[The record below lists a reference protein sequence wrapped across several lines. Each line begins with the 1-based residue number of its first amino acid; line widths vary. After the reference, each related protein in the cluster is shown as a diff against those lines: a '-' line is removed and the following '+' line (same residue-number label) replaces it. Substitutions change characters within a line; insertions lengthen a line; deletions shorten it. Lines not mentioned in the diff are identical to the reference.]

1 MAYAVLVLFS
11 FTLPLIIYKHILIRL
26 KKNLQSL
33 PKRVCI
39 FVEYWILDH

>member
-33 PKRVCI
+33 PKRLQFDCKI
-39 FVEYWILDH
+39 TDFP